1 MGRLL
6 SDLLVAK
13 SVLKVSP
20 CGPSQRQGTSVSF
33 PRGNE
38 GSQQPHQLTS
48 TAQLTQTLAAPGG
61 CGHGEAGGSWGEPP
75 RALFKEVEKPQKDF

>member
-20 CGPSQRQGTSVSF
+20 RGPSQRQGTSGSF
-33 PRGNE
+33 PGGNE

-48 TAQLTQTLAAPGG
+48 TARLTQRLGAPGG
-61 CGHGEAGGSWGEPP
+61 CGHGEAGGGWGEPP
-75 RALFKEVEKPQKDF
+75 RALFKEVEKSQKDF